1 MTMAPFII
9 ETPAEYEAAR
19 DRVSA
24 LLENLK
30 EGTPEQVELDA
41 MTKACAAWEAKV
53 DLGSDANGP
62 AYL

>member
-24 LLENLK
+24 LLENFK

-41 MTKACAAWEAKV
+41 LTEACSAWEAKV
-53 DLGSDANGP
+53 DLGSEANGP
-62 AYL
+62 G